1 MHFSAFV
8 GKLSIS
14 VSFVTYHSQL
24 WDTKRNLNF
33 FISGYTVPSVTEA
46 LGLCARLGSC
56 RLLLTEH
63 SRADVHQRVL
73 LNVSSDEIYYALK
86 VQ

>member
-1 MHFSAFV
+1 M
-8 GKLSIS
+8 GYKE
-14 VSFVTYHSQL
+14 
-24 WDTKRNLNF
+24 KLNF

-46 LGLCARLGSC
+46 LGLCARLGSY